1 MIQKIPSMEKLRNRA
16 NTINH
21 RARQRQLIEKV
32 SAWDLLALLARSKGC
47 CEWCSKPLGEKYA
60 FDHISPYRVYGATN
74 TKSNL
79 AVSCISC
86 NSRKADKHPASWTM
100 VLYISGRRTKL
111 VEMIMDLYNLDRLV
125 QLCIFKSDED
135 IDRIILKRV
144 S

>member
-1 MIQKIPSMEKLRNRA
+1 MIQKIPSIEKLRSRA

-21 RARQRQLIEKV
+21 RARQRQLTEKV
-32 SAWDLLALLARSKGC
+32 SVWDLLFLIARSKGC
-47 CEWCSKPLGEKYA
+47 CEWCSKSLGEKYA
-60 FDHISPYRVYGATN
+60 FDHICPYRVYGATN

-86 NSRKADKHPASWTM
+86 NSRKADKHPASWAM
-100 VLYISGRRTKL
+100 SMYISGKRTKL
-111 VEMIMDLYNLDRLV
+111 IERIMDMYNLDRLV

-135 IDRIILKRV
+135 IDSIILKRV